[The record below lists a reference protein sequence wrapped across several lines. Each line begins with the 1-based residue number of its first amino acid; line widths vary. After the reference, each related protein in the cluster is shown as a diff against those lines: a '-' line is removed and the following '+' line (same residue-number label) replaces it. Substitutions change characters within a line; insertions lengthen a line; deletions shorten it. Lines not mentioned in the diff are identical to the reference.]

1 MDLNRKIDIIS
12 FLHQFFLAHQ
22 CTILSIGAN
31 HLHVQLTKELD
42 QALMNRPF
50 YWQYIEATGRL
61 GEPKSLAFTTNMTE
75 ESPQMEW
82 IHHGS
87 PRLHQIY
94 EYIQKN
100 NRIIQLFEVHQ
111 TNQNTLLQP
120 WLLTNYAVQY
130 KGKQQKEAFFSIGL
144 NLINGTIANNM
155 MERLEKDTLSPT
167 ISDYCYTISPL
178 ITWQS
183 GFKRIEQF
191 ISDLI
196 VKENHTW
203 AEMSLQV
210 MKEEIDMVY
219 HFYDEENREHLDK
232 EIKDIKS
239 RLEPTITHKVING
252 GIVYLSESF
261 LS

>member
-1 MDLNRKIDIIS
+1 MDLNRNIDIIS

-75 ESPQMEW
+75 ESTQMEW

-111 TNQNTLLQP
+111 TNQNTDRKSTRL
-120 WLLTNYAVQY
+120 NSSHVAISYAVFCL
-130 KGKQQKEAFFSIGL
+130 KKKKQKF
-144 NLINGTIANNM
+144 NKTNGHGTRN
-155 MERLEKDTLSPT
+155 ECHTRKRSKRGV
-167 ISDYCYTISPL
+167 SRS
-178 ITWQS
+178 QS
-183 GFKRIEQF
+183 N
-191 ISDLI
+191 S
-196 VKENHTW
+196 
-203 AEMSLQV
+203 
-210 MKEEIDMVY
+210 
-219 HFYDEENREHLDK
+219 
-232 EIKDIKS
+232 
-239 RLEPTITHKVING
+239 
-252 GIVYLSESF
+252 
-261 LS
+261 